1 MKKVLFTS
9 ILLLSAVSF
18 GGNIY
23 AQNTAGGNDTEVTTT
38 SESSASVEF
47 NASEDGKTLTISGYG
62 DLTSYRTTDRSA
74 KVFTDNAVGFVF
86 TDADGK
92 TPVAAGESYNA
103 GKTYYQAD
111 YKHNKVWENEPV
123 GWNTYFNEVTSKKEW
138 KEDKIANLY
147 HGYIDWQGKVVLD
160 YRVSSSSSMD
170 NFNTAIDATKYPDK
184 SQYFISTGDV
194 NLNDPIGV
202 DELDS
207 KGVSFVSFSELNEY
221 ANSDVTY
228 QVKDVKLFLSTDGGK
243 TFKGLTSGINY
254 KWTSGD
260 VFYQGTA
267 TYAAIKDNNAFFDKM
282 HTDYVQADNTE
293 ISFTELLR
301 RKILEGVSVYDY
313 NAKKEVGVSSYTTVK
328 FVNNGS
334 DPLLIDADVVREIL
348 YPTSNGMFTTNVT
361 TTKLDLG
368 EATLNELNADIFIPS
383 HDESY
388 KCHKLALNDITFP
401 KTKLTSV
408 FSESTKHDENKMVLP
423 AQLLSNITGYIKT
436 VSIPEGYDR
445 IADGAFS
452 NENAQSVLENV
463 NLPKGLTLIGKNA
476 FQDCKNIKSIELN
489 EGLENIGESAF
500 SGTTLETV
508 KFPSSL
514 KIINDCAF
522 VNCKIEN
529 LKFNQGLEF
538 IGNSAF
544 GLSNSLPEEVL
555 DIPSSV
561 KYIGPSAFN
570 FRQYQDVYFHGK
582 KAPLMPLGE
591 SLVNN
596 QWSVVAF
603 TTQILHGNN
612 GFNPAKNDS
621 EAPYADNIRPY
632 ADNISEGKANRENY
646 INGGV
651 YFAMLHYPT
660 GLDDE
665 ARAEYTDITRK
676 YETLPE
682 GETWYTAKQ
691 MEIGKE
697 SDEVLNEVTTK
708 WGNWFPSNKC
718 VNPGYRDTYVGRQYI
733 WPSQSQFMRSF
744 CMNYMGYN
752 WYGDTKYRSKLSKED
767 KEILAEAGYR
777 IGTAAGEYTEDEL
790 AKIAHLG
797 TRLFV
802 FTGDDATAT
811 ETPDF
816 PLPITEGGRWWTLCV
831 PFNMTKKMVDK
842 AMGVGTQ
849 VCRFSS
855 VTRKLDT
862 DGRGRGD
869 GNKGNHIYLE
879 FRHDVY
885 KHKFERNTTD
895 GTFHDAEWS
904 ESLPACGDDDIV
916 IYAHEAY
923 MVKPT
928 KTDKNPTFVVDDYEP
943 VPGSPLPT
951 IIKATETRYTN
962 NTQSHDVD
970 DNAGEYRFI
979 GNYINTAQRTA
990 VSVPVNCYFYGLAK
1004 ASDTKPAFWFWPYN
1018 SHLTW
1023 PSYKCTVETVN
1034 VELGEQDA
1042 CDFFNFVAGFSA
1054 SSKYQS
1060 SFFGDDELYSNETTS
1075 VDQVVIVA
1083 GDDNQAIYNLSGQ
1096 LVSKNG
1102 NLDGLQKGVYVK
1114 GGKKFIVK

>member
-361 TTKLDLG
+361 TTKLDFG

-591 SLVNN
+591 SLVSN

-621 EAPYADNIRPY
+621 EAPY

-1042 CDFFNFVAGFSA
+1042 CDFFNFVAGLSA